1 MDSSSI
7 DNESKVSA
15 FNKFKRLLY
24 KPCPWFSK
32 IGRVSEHLNQ
42 LCVLLHE
49 CMPSLSQLLSI
60 DNLLKNFS

>member
-42 LCVLLHE
+42 LCVLLLE
-49 CMPSLSQLLSI
+49 CMPSLS
-60 DNLLKNFS
+60 